1 MQSQLASDE
10 SSNLALK
17 TSGDSAS
24 LTSKIYGLLQ
34 KDLFHLIVNFSMPIP
49 GVVHCSIPFLEGE
62 RLHITASPPNG
73 LPPLPHGSAIASA
86 CRLLGAEGLTLL
98 LAATI
103 TECRILIHS
112 VNVANVAM
120 VAEVITALIFPFTWQ
135 LPYIP
140 VLPKDMLEILDAPL
154 PFFVGVTSANLKFVD
169 QSVLSEIVVVDLDDV
184 AGATEYDGRRGA
196 RTKIPPA
203 LPASVSTS
211 ISKALF
217 RLLREDDEL
226 EELMKTSMFPG
237 CRRSL
242 RLENE
247 SMPERKFRIHV
258 AIQICSLV
266 RGYQDCLFFVS
277 ASQPVFNRDRFLR
290 QAPALFED
298 KRPTALIDINYTD
311 RMAKIL
317 SPRSKRFLSV
327 LVNTQHFHQLL
338 ERLSEEETSYF
349 HEVMDTIEPEEDPAT
364 GTKNYFSTSFG
375 TPQCEAASEK
385 LYESLELI
393 EQEIPTYRID
403 RAGSRR
409 ALGKCASWLDDS
421 DEEFKL
427 EDYGISGISDTFW
440 LDDEDKYPSVS
451 FTHSILQP
459 IMVNKGQQEPGTAG
473 VHALS
478 FEYLV
483 ELEKNPWRFNNMLVL
498 PAWGGDDEEEK
509 ESKDELILQHIK
521 VLPRVK
527 LRDAIGDQRYRA
539 WKIANDHKDEDDML
553 QSTPVIEKADI
564 ENSFDLSS
572 ILLGV
577 PELPIE
583 SGYETQPH
591 VDADDRNKVRQCLEL
606 AFGSGETDFKENGR
620 DLIAEAELA
629 LRNPSAQRYLFSVL
643 SQRTK
648 IETQRRKRTQD
659 ESKRTS
665 TQQSVSRLEPN
676 TFDSMCRLCYA
687 VLEACMEEQNY
698 ESAYRLLTYTGG
710 FCTTSSA
717 TNTALSEPQKST
729 YVTERIKVHP
739 IFADLRLWERVLL
752 LHQQD
757 QQNDRKEEASN
768 NNLDGDDESS
778 HGGGVEDSLDA
789 DAYEAAVSTL
799 YEMVGYGVPAEEL
812 ARFATRVSEEKGW
825 FANEKGQA
833 LLVLARRLTAKR
845 DEGDGEIS
853 DDVGA
858 GDFTYVRRDSLPTK
872 DIAGFGALE
881 SGTIFE
887 SEEIAWSHPS
897 ICPRTVSARAFAMPS
912 NSFHGAQQTHDV
924 LDAPGHGGS
933 VAITAMAAFRNEAVV
948 TGGVDGSVFLAHTIH
963 FGEGNEHE
971 SNCSLPRCSSPLHS
985 KSNFVNGLQLQWGTK
1000 GDGDQDTGSGSVSCL
1015 TAAKGSGYRF
1025 GGPDNAAK
1033 IPGSCSDEEDIIAA
1047 VDGCRVIAGMTG
1059 GGLRVWSLKDI
1070 YQAGCTLR
1078 KEYGSDPGHSSGDD
1092 FGLKEAVAGVAIGG
1106 HRGGVTCIDV
1116 PPAMYRPDSL
1126 LSGGEDGLIKLWSLK
1141 SSSSSDQADQSPQR
1155 QSPRFFNS
1163 RQIVSAAPIDFDA
1176 SDAQIL
1182 AGHQGRIICI
1192 KTAWHGD
1199 KLLSGG
1205 ADKTIRLWDLSGS
1218 TGKPLST
1225 LRGHQGIVTQTHFW
1239 GPNTIVSAS
1248 TDRSIA
1254 LWDTRT
1260 GSSPIFALRHH
1271 LAPVSDLMLGN
1282 RSEPLMISAGADGSL
1297 ATWDFRVLSGTTV
1310 DATDQNA
1317 EEKPRSSRTV
1327 RTPII
1332 VMNHNEQSRRSN
1344 NCGSVKLSRAL
1355 GRDDF
1360 SFLSVSDDGIINE
1373 WEASSGRKLSSH
1385 YTGHNDAISGLDV
1398 YSSKDGMRQN
1408 RKRGVNSSIGG
1419 VVSCSWDGTVRLRRL
1434 SRRSAR

>member
-1 MQSQLASDE
+1 MPIVGVIEEILLRTCNEIQLQLSSDKS
-10 SSNLALK
+10 SSNTALTK
-17 TSGDSAS
+17 SDNSAS

-34 KDLFHLIVNFSMPIP
+34 KDLYHLIVNFSMPIP
-49 GVVHCSIPFLEGE
+49 GVVHCSIPFLDGE
-62 RLHITASPPNG
+62 RLHITAAPPNG
-73 LPPLPHGSAIASA
+73 LPPLPHGGAVAKV

-98 LAATI
+98 LAAAL

-112 VNVANVAM
+112 VNIANVAM

-154 PFFVGVTSANLKFVD
+154 PFFVGAVSANLKFVD
-169 QSVLSEIVVVDLDDV
+169 KNLLSEIVVVDLDDV
-184 AGATEYDGRRGA
+184 AGSTEYDGRRGV

-226 EELMKTSMFPG
+226 EELMKASMFPG
-237 CRRSL
+237 SRRSV

-338 ERLSEEETSYF
+338 ERLNEEETSYF
-349 HEVMDTIEPEEDPAT
+349 HEVMDTIEPEEDPTT
-364 GTKNYFSTSFG
+364 GSKNYFSTGFG
-375 TPQCEAASEK
+375 TTECEEASEK
-385 LYESLELI
+385 LYDSLELI
-393 EQEIPTYRID
+393 EQKIPTYRID

-409 ALGKCASWLDDS
+409 ATGRSTSWLDDT

-427 EDYGISGISDTFW
+427 EDYGIDDTFW
-440 LDDEDKYPSVS
+440 LDNDEKSSPAS
-451 FTHSILQP
+451 FTRSILQP
-459 IMVNKGQQEPGTAG
+459 IVLNTGQQVTGTAG
-473 VHALS
+473 VQTLS

-483 ELEKNPWRFNNMLVL
+483 ELEKNPWRFNNLLAL
-498 PAWGGDDEEEK
+498 PTCGCGNDNEEGK
-509 ESKDELILQHIK
+509 ESVDELILQHIK

-527 LRDAIGDQRYRA
+527 LRDAIGEQRYRA
-539 WKIANDHKDEDDML
+539 WKITNDHKDEEDL
-553 QSTPVIEKADI
+553 LLTTPVIEKADI
-564 ENSFDLSS
+564 ENSFDLSTVM
-572 ILLGV
+572 LGV
-577 PELPIE
+577 PELPLE
-583 SGYETQPH
+583 TSGGAQPN

-620 DLIAEAELA
+620 DLIVEAELA

-648 IETQRRKRTQD
+648 IENQRRKRTQD
-659 ESKRTS
+659 DSKRTS

-687 VLEACMEEQNY
+687 VLEACMEENNY

-710 FCTTSSA
+710 FCTTSA
-717 TNTALSEPQKST
+717 TNTNTSEPLRIT
-729 YVTERIKVHP
+729 YMTERIKIHP

-757 QQNDRKEEASN
+757 QQNSRKEEADNANS
-768 NNLDGDDESS
+768 DDESS
-778 HGGGVEDSLDA
+778 HGGNVEDNPDS

-799 YEMVGYGVPAEEL
+799 YEMVGYGVLAEEL

-825 FANEKGQA
+825 FATEKGQE
-833 LLVLARRLTAKR
+833 LLVLARRLTVKR
-845 DEGDGEIS
+845 GDS
-853 DDVGA
+853 DAERHEEVTA
-858 GDFTYVRRDSLPTK
+858 GDFDYSRKESLSTK
-872 DIAGFGALE
+872 DIAGFRSLRT
-881 SGTIFE
+881 GTTFK

-897 ICPRTVSARAFAMPS
+897 TCPRAPNHRTFSMLS
-912 NSFHGAQQTHDV
+912 NSLHGRQHTPDV
-924 LDAPGHGGS
+924 LDAPGHSGR
-933 VAITAMAAFRNEAVV
+933 VAITAMALFGDTAVV
-948 TGGVDGSVFLAHTIH
+948 TGGVDGSVFLAHTIQ
-963 FGEGNEHE
+963 FGESDDNVNE
-971 SNCSLPRCSSPLHS
+971 SR
-985 KSNFVNGLQLQWGTK
+985 SNFVNGLQLHWGTK
-1000 GDGDQDTGSGSVSCL
+1000 NDGNQDAGSGSVSCL
-1015 TAAKGSGYRF
+1015 AGAKGGYRF
-1025 GGPDNAAK
+1025 GGPSE
-1033 IPGSCSDEEDIIAA
+1033 IQGSSPDEEDLVSA
-1047 VDGCRVIAGMTG
+1047 VDGCRIIAGMTS
-1059 GGLRVWSLKDI
+1059 GGLRIWSLKDI
-1070 YQAGCTLR
+1070 YRAGFMLR
-1078 KEYGSDPGHSSGDD
+1078 NEYGVDPGHSPGND
-1092 FGLKEAVAGVAIGG
+1092 FGMKEAVAGVAIGG

-1116 PPAMYRPDSL
+1116 PPETYRPDSL
-1126 LSGGEDGLIKLWSLK
+1126 LSGGGDGVIKLWSLK
-1141 SSSSSDQADQSPQR
+1141 SSPSDQSSDLSQHR
-1155 QSPRFFNS
+1155 QSPRFFNN
-1163 RQIVSAAPIDFDA
+1163 RQNAPVAPIDFDA
-1176 SDAQIL
+1176 SDAQVL
-1182 AGHQGRIICI
+1182 TGHQGKVICI

-1205 ADKTIRLWDLSGS
+1205 ADKTARLWDMSGS
-1218 TGKPLST
+1218 TDNPVST
-1225 LRGHQGIVTQTHFW
+1225 FRGHSGIVTQTHFW

-1254 LWDTRT
+1254 LWDTRA
-1260 GSSPIFALRHH
+1260 GSSPVFALRYH
-1271 LAPVSDLMLGN
+1271 LAPVSDLILGN

-1297 ATWDFRVLSGTTV
+1297 ATWDFRVLSGTV
-1310 DATDQNA
+1310 DSLDRNNH
-1317 EEKPRSSRTV
+1317 EISRSIRAMRTPVIAMIHNMQSRT
-1327 RTPII
+1327 
-1332 VMNHNEQSRRSN
+1332 SN
-1344 NCGSVKLSRAL
+1344 NCGAVKLSRAL

-1360 SFLSVSDDGIINE
+1360 SFLSMSDDGIVNE

-1385 YTGHNDAISGLDV
+1385 YTGHRDAISGLYV
-1398 YSSKDGMRQN
+1398 YSSKDVMRQ
-1408 RKRGVNSSIGG
+1408 RKSNSASIGG

-1434 SRRSAR
+1434 FRT

>member
-1 MQSQLASDE
+1 MQAQLASDE
-10 SSNLALK
+10 SSNLALT

-62 RLHITASPPNG
+62 RLHITAAPPNG

-98 LAATI
+98 LAAAL

-120 VAEVITALIFPFTWQ
+120 VAEVITALIFPFAWQ

-154 PFFVGVTSANLKFVD
+154 PFFVGAATANLKFVD

-184 AGATEYDGRRGA
+184 AGSTEYDGRRGA

-237 CRRSL
+237 CRRSR

-338 ERLSEEETSYF
+338 ERLSEEETSFF
-349 HEVMDTIEPEEDPAT
+349 HEVMDTIEPEEDPTT
-364 GTKNYFSTSFG
+364 GSKNYFSTGFG
-375 TPQCEAASEK
+375 TSQCDAACEK
-385 LYESLELI
+385 LYDSLELI
-393 EQEIPTYRID
+393 EQKIPTYRID

-409 ALGKCASWLDDS
+409 ALGKCANWLDDS

-427 EDYGISGISDTFW
+427 EDNGIDGIDDTFW
-440 LDDEDKYPSVS
+440 LDDEDKKSTVS
-451 FTHSILQP
+451 FTQRILQP
-459 IMVNKGQQEPGTAG
+459 IVANNQQEPGKAG

-483 ELEKNPWRFNNMLVL
+483 ELEKNPWRFNNMLAL
-498 PAWGGDDEEEK
+498 PAWGEDDK
-509 ESKDELILQHIK
+509 ETESNDELILQHIK

-527 LRDAIGDQRYRA
+527 LREAIGDQLYRA
-539 WKIANDHKDEDDML
+539 WKIANDHKDEEDML
-553 QSTPVIEKADI
+553 LSTPVIEKADI
-564 ENSFDLSS
+564 ENSFDLSTVM
-572 ILLGV
+572 LGV

-583 SGYETQPH
+583 NSSGADYEAQPR

-620 DLIAEAELA
+620 DLIVEAELA

-648 IETQRRKRTQD
+648 IENQRRKRTQD

-710 FCTTSSA
+710 FCTTSAVNAAS
-717 TNTALSEPQKST
+717 SEPQKST
-729 YVTERIKVHP
+729 YMTERIKVHP

-757 QQNDRKEEASN
+757 QQNDRKEDAN
-768 NNLDGDDESS
+768 NTNLDDDESS
-778 HGGGVEDSLDA
+778 HGGGLEDSPDA
-789 DAYEAAVSTL
+789 DAYDAAVSTL

-825 FANEKGQA
+825 FATEKGQA

-845 DEGDGEIS
+845 DEGEGETS
-853 DDVGA
+853 DDAGA
-858 GDFTYVRRDSLPTK
+858 RDLTYIRKDSLPIK
-872 DIAGFGALE
+872 DAVGFGSLNM
-881 SGTIFE
+881 GTTFE

-897 ICPRTVSARAFAMPS
+897 ICPRSLNPRAFAMQS
-912 NSFHGAQQTHDV
+912 NSFHGAKETPDV
-924 LDAPGHGGS
+924 LDAPGHGGR
-933 VAITAMAAFRNEAVV
+933 VAITAMAVFGNASVA
-948 TGGVDGSVFLAHTIH
+948 TGGVDGSVFLAHTIQ
-963 FGEGNEHE
+963 FGEEKNKYE
-971 SNCSLPRCSSPLHS
+971 SRCSLPRCSSPLHS

-1000 GDGDQDTGSGSVSCL
+1000 GDGDQDAGSGSVSCL
-1015 TAAKGSGYRF
+1015 AAAKGSGYRF
-1025 GGPDNAAK
+1025 GGTDKAVT
-1033 IPGSCSDEEDIIAA
+1033 PGSCLDEEDIIAS

-1059 GGLRVWSLKDI
+1059 GGLRVWSLKEI
-1070 YQAGCTLR
+1070 YRAGCMIR
-1078 KEYGSDPGHSSGDD
+1078 REYGVDPGHSSGDD
-1092 FGLKEAVAGVAIGG
+1092 FGLKEAVTGVAIGG

-1126 LSGGEDGLIKLWSLK
+1126 LSGGEDGLIKFWSLK
-1141 SSSSSDQADQSPQR
+1141 SSPSSDQAGDQSQQR
-1155 QSPRFFNS
+1155 PSPRFFNS
-1163 RQIVSAAPIDFDA
+1163 RQIVPVAPINFDA

-1182 AGHQGRIICI
+1182 SGHQGRIICI

-1205 ADKTIRLWDLSGS
+1205 MDKTARLWDMSGTSGS
-1218 TGKPLST
+1218 PLST
-1225 LRGHQGIVTQTHFW
+1225 FRGHQGIVTQTHFW
-1239 GPNTIVSAS
+1239 GPNTVVSAS

-1254 LWDTRT
+1254 LWDTRA
-1260 GSSPIFALRHH
+1260 GSSPVFVLRHH
-1271 LAPVSDLMLGN
+1271 LAPVSGLILGN

-1297 ATWDFRVLSGTTV
+1297 ATWDFRVLSGSDV
-1310 DATDQNA
+1310 DALDQNSQG
-1317 EEKPRSSRTV
+1317 RSLRTV
-1327 RTPII
+1327 RTPVIA
-1332 VMNHNEQSRRSN
+1332 MNHKEQSRSPN
-1344 NCGSVKLSRAL
+1344 HCGSVKLSRSL

-1360 SFLSVSDDGIINE
+1360 SFFSASDDGVVNE
-1373 WEASSGRKLSSH
+1373 WDALSGRKLSCH
-1385 YTGHNDAISGLDV
+1385 YSGHSDAISGLNV
-1398 YSSKDGMRQN
+1398 YSSKDVIRQN
-1408 RKRGVNSSIGG
+1408 KKGSGNSSIGG
-1419 VVSCSWDGTVRLRRL
+1419 IVTCSWDGTVRLRRL
-1434 SRRSAR
+1434 SRV